1 MKINGIEVKGIG
13 VAYDGCHK
21 LYILEDLEDVKQ
33 AKKLGYTIYDDVV
46 YVEDLYVTSCELRFI
61 SNWKLDKTYVKQFEK
76 AIFEE

>member
-33 AKKLGYTIYDDVV
+33 AKELGYTIYDDVV
-46 YVEDLYVTSCELRFI
+46 YVEDLYATSCELRFI
-61 SNWKLDKTYVKQFEK
+61 SNWKLDKNYVKQFEK